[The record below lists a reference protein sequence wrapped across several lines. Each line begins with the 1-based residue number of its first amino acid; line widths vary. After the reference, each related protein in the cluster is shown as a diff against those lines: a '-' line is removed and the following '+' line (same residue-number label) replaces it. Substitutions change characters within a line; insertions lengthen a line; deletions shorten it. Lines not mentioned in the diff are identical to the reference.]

1 MTTTTD
7 DTVIFEKITQVMADL
22 FDLDRGQISRESRFQ
37 DLGITSI
44 DAIDLVVE
52 LQRITGKKLSGE
64 SGIKDVRT
72 IGDVVT
78 LVQRHVAG
86 GA

>member
-1 MTTTTD
+1 MD
-7 DTVIFEKITQVMADL
+7 ESAIFEKIAQVMSEL
-22 FDLDRGQISRESRFQ
+22 FDLDRSQITRESRFQ

-52 LQRITGKKLSGE
+52 LQRVTGKKLSAE
-64 SGIKDVRT
+64 SGIKNVRT

-78 LVQRHVAG
+78 LVQRHVA
-86 GA
+86 AAQP

>member
-1 MTTTTD
+1 MD
-7 DTVIFEKITQVMADL
+7 ESAIFEKIVQVMSDL
-22 FDLDRGQISRESRFQ
+22 FDLDRSQITRESRFQ

-52 LQRITGKKLSGE
+52 LQRLTGKKLSAE

-86 GA
+86 AT